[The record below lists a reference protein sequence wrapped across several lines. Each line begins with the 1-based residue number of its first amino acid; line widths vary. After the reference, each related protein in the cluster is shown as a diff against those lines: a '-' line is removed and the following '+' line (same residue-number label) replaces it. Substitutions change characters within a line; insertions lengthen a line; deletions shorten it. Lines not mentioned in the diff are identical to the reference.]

1 MVKFHEASSS
11 NSIFEKRKRKGRQ
24 RFSLCIGS
32 PYSFFFVNDRV
43 FRRHASRTEREREEK
58 RPSSPLMKVSAAPR
72 PRLFAVFARL
82 ERSRFP

>member
-43 FRRHASRTEREREEK
+43 FRRHASRTERERGEASLFPVNESLG
-58 RPSSPLMKVSAAPR
+58 RSAAKIIRGFCP
-72 PRLFAVFARL
+72 
-82 ERSRFP
+82 S